1 MWVSEIGI
9 QFYSFAC
16 EYPVFPTPFIE
27 EIILYSCVFLAP
39 VSHFSWPICMSL
51 FLEFLFC
58 FLIHVSVSLSVSFC
72 FDYYNC
78 IAQFEI
84 RKCDA
89 STCLFFSRLLWL
101 FGIFCC
107 SKWILGFYFCEKC
120 LWNFDGDFIESID
133 CFG

>member
-1 MWVSEIGI
+1 MSIWDRHPVLFLCMWISSFPSTIYWRDYPLPLVCSWLLCQILVDRYAWVYVWS
-9 QFYSFAC
+9 FYS
-16 EYPVFPTPFIE
+16 V
-27 EIILYSCVFLAP
+27 L
-39 VSHFSWPICMSL
+39 
-51 FLEFLFC
+51 
-58 FLIHVSVSLSVSFC
+58 LIHVSVFMSVSFC

-84 RKCDA
+84 RKWDA

-107 SKWILGFYFCEKC
+107 SEWILGSYFCEKC
-120 LWNFDGDFIESID
+120 LWNFEGDCIESVD